1 MKRKDSPRYLDFSHR
16 KLNKKSRMYRHEVVH
31 LTRDMLSIV
40 IKINQKLA
48 VCENII
54 RILGSRKQVFKIK
67 NPVSNH
73 EEFSEL
79 HYHIENF
86 IYRVHS
92 YRDKVCMFINH
103 VMRIGYS
110 ESDEGLLNKL
120 IANDLVKQ
128 LHIDTELKRFQ
139 VDEVAELLNTRKSMS
154 HRLYYDTYNLHFM
167 PDINPEDVGYYKT
180 SLVWRTKIKKDV
192 SKIDDCMEKMF
203 DINTNLSEKLLK
215 FLNEK

>member
-1 MKRKDSPRYLDFSHR
+1 MKRKYDPRYLDFSHR
-16 KLNKKSRMYRHEVVH
+16 KLNKKSKTYRHEVSH
-31 LTRDMLSIV
+31 LTNDMLSIV
-40 IKINQKLA
+40 RKINQKLA

-54 RILGSRKQVFKIK
+54 RILGSRKQGFRIK
-67 NPVSNH
+67 NPTIH
-73 EEFSEL
+73 DEDFSEL

-92 YRDKVCMFINH
+92 YRDKICMFINL
-103 VMRIGYS
+103 VMKVGYS
-110 ESDEGLLNKL
+110 ESDDGLLDKL
-120 IANDLVKQ
+120 MANDLVKQ
-128 LHIDTELKRFQ
+128 FHVDTELKRFK

-154 HRLYYDTYNLHFM
+154 HRVYYDSYNPHFM
-167 PDINPEDVGYYKT
+167 PDINPEDVGYYKA
-180 SLVWRTKIKKDV
+180 SLAWKTKIKKEV